1 MKTINSKRS
10 IRRWESALV
19 LALCFTICYGVFSL
33 RQQQRLAE
41 NVVRLHVVAQS
52 DSPHDQQVKLEVR
65 DSVLEHLTLVLAD
78 ISDREEASE
87 VISKNLDLLR
97 IRASDISGLPADA
110 VLEYESF
117 PTRYY
122 DSFALPAGEYLSLRI
137 KLGEANGQNWWC
149 VVFPPLC
156 MPAAE
161 ESAVEAGTLTDEQ
174 IKLITET
181 GGEYVLRFKVLEYAE
196 KIRSFFEQ

>member
-1 MKTINSKRS
+1 MKTISSKKAVK
-10 IRRWESALV
+10 RWESALV
-19 LALCFTICYGVFSL
+19 LSICFTICYGVFVL
-33 RQQQRLAE
+33 REQQRLAE

-65 DSVLEHLTLVLAD
+65 DSVLEYLTPALEGV
-78 ISDREEASE
+78 SDREEASRI
-87 VISKNLDLLR
+87 ISGSLDLLR
-97 IRASDISGLPADA
+97 RHASDISGLPAHA
-110 VLEYESF
+110 ELEYESF
-117 PTRYY
+117 PTRHY
-122 DSFALPAGEYLSLRI
+122 DSFSLPAGEYMSLRI
-137 KLGEANGQNWWC
+137 KLGDAGGQNWWC

-156 MPAAE
+156 MSAVE

-174 IKLITET
+174 VKLITES